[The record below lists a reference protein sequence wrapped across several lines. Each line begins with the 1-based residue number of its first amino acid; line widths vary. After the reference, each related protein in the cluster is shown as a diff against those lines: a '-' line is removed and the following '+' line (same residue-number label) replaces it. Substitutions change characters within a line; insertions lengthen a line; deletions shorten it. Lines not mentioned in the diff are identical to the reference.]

1 MLLATARVA
10 RLMPMKMN
18 LKWVVIRKKLMLS
31 IILIMERVMAQ
42 VSETVLKTISEMMIV
57 GKQLNEW

>member
-1 MLLATARVA
+1 MLLVTARVA